1 LSMRRLSDSSAVARF
16 QLTDCFHGV
25 NCIAVSFK
33 SGRIAALKEDVSQ
46 VMKYRTLV
54 QLSALYDLL
63 ITFPFA
69 FPKLCE
75 LQIDALKQLHDKL
88 GLAGSIPDF
97 HPIHYFFINL
107 MGSLVVVWSAL
118 RIKYPQPILGLFDS
132 FSRFMFSGLMLYYLL
147 VLKVTGLLWFCLVPE
162 IAWGVVQ
169 MYGYMRKDPGRS
181 RA

>member
-1 LSMRRLSDSSAVARF
+1 
-16 QLTDCFHGV
+16 LTYGFHGV
-25 NCIAVSFK
+25 NCIAVSLKIRSF
-33 SGRIAALKEDVSQ
+33 AALKEDVNQ

-75 LQIDALKQLHDKL
+75 LQIDALKQLHERL

-107 MGSLVVVWSAL
+107 MGSLVIVWSAL
-118 RIKYPQPILGLFDS
+118 RIKYPEPILGLFDS

-147 VLKVTGLLWFCLVPE
+147 VFKVTGLLWFCLVPE

-169 MYGYMRKDPGRS
+169 MYGYTKTVSRRS
-181 RA
+181 PA

>member
-1 LSMRRLSDSSAVARF
+1 MRSLPNSSAAARF
-16 QLTDCFHGV
+16 HLTDCLHGV
-25 NCIAVSFK
+25 NCMAVSFK
-33 SGRIAALKEDVSQ
+33 IWSFCALKEDISR

-75 LQIDALKQLHDKL
+75 LQIDALKQLHERL
-88 GLAGSIPDF
+88 GLVGSIPDF

-107 MGSLVVVWSAL
+107 MGSLVIVWSAL
-118 RIKYPQPILGLFDS
+118 RIKYPEPILGLFDS

-147 VLKVTGLLWFCLVPE
+147 VFKVTGLLWFCVVPE

-169 MYGYMRKDPGRS
+169 MYGYRRAAPGWS